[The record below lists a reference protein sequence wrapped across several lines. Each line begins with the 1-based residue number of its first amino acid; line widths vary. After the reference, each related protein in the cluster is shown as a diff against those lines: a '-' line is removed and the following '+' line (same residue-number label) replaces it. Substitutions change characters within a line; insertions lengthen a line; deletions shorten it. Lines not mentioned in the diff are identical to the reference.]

1 MYMKIRYLLLLIL
14 PLLLLP
20 ACKTEEVI
28 EPWQS
33 NALEQYTLTPI
44 PGGVSI
50 EYVLPND
57 QELLYILA
65 EYERGG
71 KPFTEKSSIYKNE
84 IVLEGFNTT
93 ENVEATI
100 YKVNKKEQKSEP
112 LKINFNPLTPP
123 IQVAYESLDIMTAF
137 GGILATWIN
146 ISQTEFGVRLM
157 TEVDGELETSEVYF
171 TTIPEERHYFRGFPD
186 VLTTF
191 AISFEDKWGNIS
203 DTVRYTTTP
212 YFEKEIEKPFL
223 DYRLHIPYDNI
234 SLYSTR
240 FPIENMWD
248 GIVGFVNNGYM
259 VQSGEPGL
267 SFTFDL
273 RKVAKLSRMIVWP
286 RLQIDQWW
294 TVYRNANIMSFEMW
308 GIDKIDPATLANRDY
323 WLDDVSAPPGKVVP
337 EYTFKDDWTYLG
349 LHNIE
354 RLDKLGASSSDIRQR
369 GIDGH
374 MLDIPIEAD
383 PVRYIRIFVRENTDG
398 SPPPNNFYSIGEISF
413 FGDDRIE

>member
-1 MYMKIRYLLLLIL
+1 
-14 PLLLLP
+14 
-20 ACKTEEVI
+20 
-28 EPWQS
+28 
-33 NALEQYTLTPI
+33 
-44 PGGVSI
+44 
-50 EYVLPND
+50 
-57 QELLYILA
+57 
-65 EYERGG
+65 
-71 KPFTEKSSIYKNE
+71 
-84 IVLEGFNTT
+84 
-93 ENVEATI
+93 
-100 YKVNKKEQKSEP
+100 
-112 LKINFNPLTPP
+112 
-123 IQVAYESLDIMTAF
+123 
-137 GGILATWIN
+137 
-146 ISQTEFGVRLM
+146 M

-308 GIDKIDPATLANRDY
+308 GIDKIDPAKLANRDY

-337 EYTFKDDWTYLG
+337 AYTFKDDWTYLG